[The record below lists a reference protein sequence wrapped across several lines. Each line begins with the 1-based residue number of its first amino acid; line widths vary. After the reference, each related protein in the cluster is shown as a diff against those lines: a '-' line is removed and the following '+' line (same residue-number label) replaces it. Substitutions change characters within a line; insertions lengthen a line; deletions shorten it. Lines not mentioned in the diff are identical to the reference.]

1 LIFGKWGSTFEAK
14 YDQAIFKFS
23 TQPAKHSIGEESW
36 SYRELYQSMK
46 TFVHSVFAISL
57 LAIAGC
63 STTHPVGG
71 TKTDS
76 ETVMV
81 TYHVQPGQEVEFQAL
96 LAHAWEVYRGER
108 LVCAQP
114 HVIVRETEGNDKTEF
129 VEIFTWIKSPDHPS
143 TGVMAVWKREQSLC
157 EPRNGHKGIEGG
169 EMELVTGK

>member
-1 LIFGKWGSTFEAK
+1 
-14 YDQAIFKFS
+14 
-23 TQPAKHSIGEESW
+23 
-36 SYRELYQSMK
+36 MK
-46 TFVHSVFAISL
+46 TFIISIFAVLL

-81 TYHVQPGQEVEFQAL
+81 TYHVQPGKEAEFQAL
-96 LAHAWEVYRGER
+96 LAHAWEVYRGEC
-108 LVCAQP
+108 LVCAHP
-114 HVIVRETEGNDKTEF
+114 HVIIRDTDGDDKTKF

-143 TGVMAVWKREQSLC
+143 RSVLALWKQEQSLC

-169 EMELVTGK
+169 EVTIIAGK